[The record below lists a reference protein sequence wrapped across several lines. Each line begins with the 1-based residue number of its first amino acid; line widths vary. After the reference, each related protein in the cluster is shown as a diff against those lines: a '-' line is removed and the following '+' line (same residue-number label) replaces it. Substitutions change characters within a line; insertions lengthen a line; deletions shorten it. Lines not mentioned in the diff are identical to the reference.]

1 MLDAG
6 EMPGTTRDMVNVSA
20 WRARVQIIIP
30 SALVCIFVVLSA
42 VYADLQQQRLS
53 LHESRHQV
61 QQRLGLIRTKI
72 EANINANTKLLQ
84 GLVAVIGTDPQI
96 EKQRFE
102 ALAESIFQI
111 DSQIRTIVAAPD
123 LISTYAYPPEQN
135 SPFTNRPILQV
146 RDRDALLRDMV
157 EKGKVVVT
165 GPTHLNNGMQG
176 LVISIPV
183 RLRNDS
189 GQMRFWGAVLGILD
203 LPRLYD
209 DSGLLANELP
219 IEVAIT
225 AENSVSGESAVIFGD
240 VNIRNLDPVLM
251 NIDLAN
257 RQWTIS
263 AIPRGG
269 WDAVSNRSELSRI
282 SIFTVAALI
291 CGITIWVAMLMSE
304 RQRNFRALHERE
316 EDLRTMSHRLGV
328 ALESS
333 RIGVWELDVA
343 TGTMQWDERVCQ
355 LYGLPADT
363 PVTMDLWR
371 GMVTAEDIP
380 QIERTMNK
388 AIIRQGSYTGQ
399 FRIRRADDSKIRH
412 MRTVGTTY
420 RTRDGAVKALG
431 VNWDVTED
439 VMLQD
444 NLRAAQIQTE
454 EQNAALESARQRM
467 EHNALHDALTGLP
480 NRRYLDQRLAALDV
494 QDQTGQQLTVLH
506 LDLDRFKEIN
516 DTMGHGAGDAILRN
530 VATAL
535 RTNVREQDFVA
546 RIGGDEFVIVC
557 FGETGQEEFASL
569 GQRLIAAVN
578 TPVLYN
584 GHECRVGASIGIAS
598 RTEAHLAAEQVLV
611 NADIALYEAK
621 RRGRNRV
628 EFFNDQLRAQTINI
642 KKTADAILRSL
653 ADNDFVA
660 FYQPQFNARTLE
672 INGVEALARWNHPQ
686 QGLLPPCAFLEIAES
701 LNVVS
706 QIDASILDQALLQL
720 TRWRAADLGIEHVS
734 VNISAQRLF
743 EDRLVSHLETLSLKP
758 GSLSFELLESISFDD
773 KAAAVAESL
782 ERIRAHG
789 IAIEIDDF
797 GTGYASILSLIKL
810 SPSRLKI
817 DRQLV
822 APIIDNPTQ
831 RRLISSI
838 VDIGRSFGIG
848 IVAEGV
854 ETMEHAAILRDL
866 GCHTLQGFA
875 LARPMSADALMDF
888 ARKHAL
894 ERETLW
900 QRMA

>member
-1 MLDAG
+1 
-6 EMPGTTRDMVNVSA
+6 MPGKTRDIVNVSA
-20 WRARVQIIIP
+20 WRARLQIIIP
-30 SALVCIFVVLSA
+30 SALVCIFVILSA
-42 VYADLQQQRLS
+42 VYADLQQQQLS
-53 LHESRHQV
+53 VHESRHAV

-84 GLVAVIGTDPQI
+84 GLVAVISTEPQM
-96 EKQRFE
+96 EPERFE
-102 ALAESIFQI
+102 ALSESIFQFN
-111 DSQIRTIVAAPD
+111 SQIRNVVAAPN
-123 LISTYAYPPEQN
+123 LVTSFAYPPERN
-135 SPFTNRPILQV
+135 SPFRGRQILQV

-157 EKGKVVVT
+157 EEGKVVIT
-165 GPTHLNNGMQG
+165 GPTHLNNGTQG
-176 LVISIPV
+176 LVVNIPV
-183 RLRNDS
+183 RIWNDN
-189 GQMRFWGAVLGILD
+189 GQMHFWGALLGILD

-219 IEVAIT
+219 IEVLIT
-225 AENSVSGESAVIFGD
+225 AENRLTSEYSVVYGD
-240 VNIRNLDPVLM
+240 ANIRDLDPVRM
-251 NIDLAN
+251 NIDLVN
-257 RQWTIS
+257 QKWTIS

-269 WDAVSNRSELSRI
+269 WDGASGRAHLSRI
-282 SIFTVAALI
+282 AIFAVAALI
-291 CGITIWVAMLMSE
+291 CGIVVWVAMLMNE
-304 RQRNFRALHERE
+304 RQRNFQALHERE
-316 EDLRTMSHRLGV
+316 EALRAMSHRLGI

-333 RIGVWELDVA
+333 RIGVWELNVT
-343 TGTMQWDERVCQ
+343 TGVMHWDERICQ
-355 LYGLPADT
+355 LYGLPTDT
-363 PVTMDLWR
+363 PVTMEQWR
-371 GMVTAEDIP
+371 GMVPEDDVAE
-380 QIERTMNK
+380 IERQMRE
-388 AIIRQGSYTGQ
+388 AIDRKTSYTGQ
-399 FRIRRADDSKIRH
+399 FRVRRADTGEVRN
-412 MRTVGTTY
+412 MRTVGTIY
-420 RTRDGAVKALG
+420 RGSDGAVTMLG
-431 VNWDVTED
+431 VNWDVTDD
-439 VMLQD
+439 VILQD
-444 NLRAAQIQTE
+444 NLRAAHKQTE
-454 EQNAALESARQRM
+454 DQNAALEAARQSM

-480 NRRYLDQRLAALDV
+480 NRRYLDQRLAALDRV
-494 QDQTGQQLTVLH
+494 DLPGQQLTVLH
-506 LDLDRFKEIN
+506 MDLDRFKEIN

-530 VATAL
+530 VAEAL
-535 RTNVREQDFVA
+535 RANVRDDDFVA

-557 FGETGQEEFASL
+557 FGYPGHHDFGSL

-598 RTEAHLAAEQVLV
+598 KTEPQLAAEQVLV

-628 EFFNDQLRAQTINI
+628 EYFNDHLRARTINI

-653 ADNDFVA
+653 GDNDFVA
-660 FYQPQFNARTLE
+660 FYQPQFDARTLE

-686 QGLLPPCAFLEIAES
+686 QGLLPPSAFLEIAES
-701 LNVVS
+701 LNVVA

-720 TRWRAADLGIEHVS
+720 SRWRAADLGIEHVS

-743 EDRLVSHLETLSLKP
+743 EDRLVGHLETLSLKP

-773 KAAAVAESL
+773 KADAVAESL

-822 APIIDNPTQ
+822 APIVDNPAQ

-838 VDIGRSFGIG
+838 IDIGRSFGIG

-866 GCHTLQGFA
+866 GCHTLQGYA
-875 LARPMSADALMDF
+875 LARPMGAEALMEF
-888 ARKHAL
+888 ARRHAL

-900 QRMA
+900 QKIA